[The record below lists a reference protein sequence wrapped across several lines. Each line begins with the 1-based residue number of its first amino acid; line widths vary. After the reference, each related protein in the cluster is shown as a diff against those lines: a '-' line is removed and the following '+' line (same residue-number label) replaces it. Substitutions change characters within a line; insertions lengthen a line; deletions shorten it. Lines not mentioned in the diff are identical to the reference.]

1 MERSQ
6 SKPGPVTES
15 KHSDG
20 KIAAFSYRRVN
31 SYRGTQIDLGKIH
44 RWEIS
49 FSKGRFSIVKYN
61 ATFNE
66 KKKYNLN

>member
-15 KHSDG
+15 KHPDG
-20 KIAAFSYRRVN
+20 KIAAFSYQTVS

-44 RWEIS
+44 RCEKS
-49 FSKGRFSIVKYN
+49 FSKGRFSIIKYN

-66 KKKYNLN
+66 KRSII